1 MRRGEDSKGKEGV
14 GSHTPTPEMRKK
26 VRMLGVAGYSM
37 REMGE
42 ILGVTAPVLEKYY
55 GKEVRESRA
64 ETVSAVASTLVRQ
77 ALAGNVQCMM
87 FYLKT
92 QGGWRE
98 SAPVKEVPDT
108 KPVYQLYS
116 APLKSSMETIEYIKQ
131 KGASIRREEKGPSDV
146 EMKPYVPEGSD
157 PVEVEVLEAEE

>member
-1 MRRGEDSKGKEGV
+1 MSKEEGHKQGV
-14 GSHTPTPEMRKK
+14 KGHSPTPEMRKK
-26 VRMLGVAGYSM
+26 IRMLGVAGYSM
-37 REMGE
+37 KEMGD
-42 ILGVTAPVLEKYY
+42 ILDITPQALERYY

-92 QGGWRE
+92 QGGWKE
-98 SAPVKEVPDT
+98 TAPEKAVPDT

-116 APLKSSMETIEYIKQ
+116 SPLKNSVETIEYIKQ
-131 KGASIRREEKGPSDV
+131 KQEEIRAGGGSKGPDV
-146 EMKPYVPEGSD
+146 EVKPYVNEAPD
-157 PVEVEVLEAEE
+157 VEVLEAED